1 MMVTTSVKDTQQ
13 KLEDLRHILREM
25 GKVIVAFSGGVDSTF
40 LLSVAHK
47 ELGTNAL
54 AVTAKSPSYPASQ
67 LRETIELAKTLGVNH
82 RVIETQE
89 MEREGYRQNAPSR
102 CYYCKTELFTDL
114 QQIAQTEGYPYIV
127 EGSNYDDIGDFRPG
141 MKAAEEHQV
150 RSPLKEAE
158 LTKAEIRQL
167 SKELGLPT
175 WNKPALACLSSR
187 IPYGEQVTV
196 EKLAMI
202 EQAED
207 FLREVGFTQL
217 RVRHHGD
224 IARIEVPR
232 EDILH
237 FWEGD
242 VADRVVARLKQIGYK
257 YVAVDLQGYRSG
269 SMNEVLQLKML
280 KR

>member
-82 RVIETQE
+82 RVIETRE

-207 FLREVGFTQL
+207 FLRGVGFTQL

-269 SMNEVLQLKML
+269 SMNEVLQLKIL

>member
-158 LTKAEIRQL
+158 LTKAEIYTL